1 MTTTDEQTTT
11 GPRSRTWAARL
22 RTAADAGGG
31 ARERFG
37 RIPQTRAG
45 VWVRQHTNVYRS
57 LAELSDG
64 SVCGG
69 VAGVWALWL
78 AGAFLSAVMGVP
90 AWVRIPVG
98 VTGGLGLLAASAA
111 VLVWWTGYRLSPA
124 QLRHDLLARQGTA
137 RHREIEQT
145 MGRTAVEK
153 AARHVRP
160 TLAAAGTVHAEDAGW
175 VIGTSRAVRVWLC
188 VELPA
193 YLLGTARSG
202 KGVNVVLPSIA
213 GAPGAVVVTST
224 RGDNMEATIAHRAE
238 CGPVYLF
245 DPEVVTGRPSTMK
258 VALFAGCTDPA
269 VAQRYAQTL
278 VARTGMSG
286 ENAPWATS
294 SGGIVQALLHA
305 AAISGASIHDLHRW
319 SKDPTLAAEAMQVL
333 RARST
338 EGWDQTIRTV
348 IGEDPR
354 MKSSKWFGVQNAF
367 AGLDVEAVRAMFDVQ
382 PGSPEAFDPAEFL
395 LSSGTLYVVS
405 RWRAEETTGGS
416 VGGFYS
422 LVLDQIAEAARTLAQ
437 TGSGR
442 LEPPCLMVLDEL
454 ANIHPWPGVVR
465 AMTAG
470 SGEGLQVMVVFQS
483 RSQAAAAFG
492 DKAEQTMWDQAV
504 ALVLGGSMDE
514 DALSDL
520 STLLGQRHR
529 TRRERSW
536 QSGQVI
542 GGASTSER
550 TAELAVI
557 SPAELRRLPE
567 GVLLAVPKRA
577 RPIVVDAQPWWR
589 RPWAAEVTASL
600 AWHRAHPGETYEAA

>member
-1 MTTTDEQTTT
+1 MSTEQTTRS
-11 GPRSRTWAARL
+11 GPAGVWAGRL
-22 RTAADAGGG
+22 RSVTGVVDAVRG
-31 ARERFG
+31 RLR
-37 RIPQTRAG
+37 RIPGSRVG
-45 VWVRQHTNVYRS
+45 VWVRRHTNVYRS
-57 LAELSDG
+57 VAELTDS
-64 SVCGG
+64 SVLGAVGG
-69 VAGVWALWL
+69 AWALWL
-78 AGAFLSAVMGVP
+78 VGALLSAVMGTP
-90 AWVRIPVG
+90 AWVRVPVG
-98 VTGGLGLLAASAA
+98 VLGGLALAGVSVA

-124 QLRHDLLARQGTA
+124 QLRHDLLGREGTA
-137 RHREIEQT
+137 RHREIERA
-145 MGRTAVEK
+145 MGEAAVEK
-153 AARHVRP
+153 AAQQVRP
-160 TLAAAGTVHAEDAGW
+160 TLAAAGAARAVDAGW
-175 VIGTSRAVRVWLC
+175 LLGTSRATGVWSC
-188 VELPA
+188 CELPV
-193 YLLGTARSG
+193 YMLGTARSG
-202 KGVNVVLPSIA
+202 KGVSVVVPSIID
-213 GAPGAVVVTST
+213 APGAVVVTST
-224 RGDNMEATIAHRAE
+224 RADNMETTITMRARR
-238 CGPVYLF
+238 GPVYLF

-258 VALFAGCTDPA
+258 VDLFAGCVDPA

-333 RARST
+333 RAGSS

-354 MKSSKWFGVQNAF
+354 MRSSKWFGVQNAF
-367 AGLDVEAVRAMFDVQ
+367 AGLDVAAVRDMFDVE
-382 PGSPEAFDPAEFL
+382 PGDPEAFDPTRFL

-442 LEPPCLMVLDEL
+442 LEPPCLMLLDEL
-454 ANIHPWPGVVR
+454 ANIHPWPAVVR

-550 TAELAVI
+550 VAELAVI

-567 GVLLAVPKRA
+567 GVVLAVPKRA
-577 RPIVVDAQPWWR
+577 RPIVVDTLPWWR
-589 RPWAAEVTASL
+589 RPWAGDVAASRS
-600 AWHRAHPGETYEAA
+600 WHREHPGETFEAV